1 MSRKS
6 LSLRASAIES
16 MPWFH
21 AVFVESKVLLQGAQF
36 FQLEFDRILLCQN
49 LGRVLER
56 SIYDEGLSELCFE
69 APTMWHERLFSW
81 KLKWK
86 SQVASLGTCGPEL
99 AGKWQRQIA
108 EIAEGRS
115 RSWGPPGWPSS
126 LTLTVAW
133 PGAALR
139 CRLLLGFLNSLPPIP
154 FQQTSTNYVLSLLPM
169 LTVTSSNIKLGFYL
183 SFDFQLGNAR
193 SSSSAESRPY
203 NSHAM

>member
-6 LSLRASAIES
+6 LSLRASAIKS

-81 KLKWK
+81 KPKWK
-86 SQVASLGTCGPEL
+86 KSSCIP
-99 AGKWQRQIA
+99 
-108 EIAEGRS
+108 
-115 RSWGPPGWPSS
+115 WGPAARSLQESDKDKLQKLQKGEAVPEDRLDGPQVWRWPLHGQELRFDAVYFSGS
-126 LTLTVAW
+126 LTVCHL
-133 PGAALR
+133 
-139 CRLLLGFLNSLPPIP
+139 FLSKH
-154 FQQTSTNYVLSLLPM
+154 QQTTFWVCWLWRLR
-169 LTVTSSNIKLGFYL
+169 T
-183 SFDFQLGNAR
+183 
-193 SSSSAESRPY
+193 
-203 NSHAM
+203 